1 MPVVVDI
8 VEAVD
13 VVDVVVF
20 VVAVDISEFVGAIDV
35 VVRLTLSI
43 LNEELA
49 LNSYFN
55 MVVQKLRLF
64 SDFKIRAPL

>member
-8 VEAVD
+8 VE
-13 VVDVVVF
+13 VVDVVVVL
-20 VVAVDISEFVGAIDV
+20 VVVVFVDILELVGAIDV